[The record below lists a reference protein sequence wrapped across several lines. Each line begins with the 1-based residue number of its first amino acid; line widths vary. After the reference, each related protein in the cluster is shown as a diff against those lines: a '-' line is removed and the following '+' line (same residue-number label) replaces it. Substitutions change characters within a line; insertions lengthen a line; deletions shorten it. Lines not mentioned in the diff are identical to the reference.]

1 MAELFADP
9 SFWKNN
15 GQQPA
20 GNYTGNPEIDRELDL
35 MPEEERQAALAE
47 ITAPPTGE
55 EVAGMIQSK
64 LAIGERP
71 NVTREEYRL
80 YKAYTKTKETDI
92 LEAMGQGAEAVWTDL
107 QRAAG
112 SMYDKPVESV
122 AKLTPSLIEAF
133 SQGTRNLYG
142 MLAESQDP
150 NSTLFRVKN
159 AIYTG
164 GDEESEYNQF
174 MDALD
179 FNAKSNRLMQGKET
193 LVMDKDLINPEM
205 TQAMSYVADPTLF
218 IPFGGVAAKG
228 ASMIGMAEGLAKASA
243 RASAIKQ
250 MVIGN
255 AVKWGVGAPIE
266 FLGGATRATIDGALE
281 RGSMLFEKATG
292 ISAKEAQATAR
303 MSGLGS
309 VAAEAMGQSVNY
321 LPEITEVYVGAT
333 AARGFGEAIGA
344 VGDQMLKGNR
354 GVRSYA
360 RMALKEAE
368 RGGIQL
374 SDHAKGLLK
383 VIDTFDPMFSYTA
396 DVTKG
401 ATHGMAI
408 GGTLGFLGGGE
419 EGMASGIGAGVAL
432 GGVGALGGRIFA
444 DLSGA
449 TRIERTRI
457 TTDMIMNGLRDLDPV
472 KYKDFETLRAV
483 ARAKGINIDGYIA
496 GFDTIA
502 PELGTYFKSES
513 EHSANIKSRG
523 FDPATYDGSFIDE
536 NGRRLFSMEQ
546 FRRAEGFVIDKGKDG
561 KVLLGVNL
569 DNLKKNTVPHE
580 AFHAIFRTTLMQPE
594 FQRRMTENV
603 LGVFDKDGKMVSPP
617 KVAKDEAIGFFQRYL
632 NALYKGDE
640 LKDQS
645 TRLKNAL
652 DEYYKDGQTTIM
664 DRDGKT
670 PYLAAMAE
678 EFGAYYF
685 TQFIEGKPIDYLY
698 LGGKFEG
705 MRGLI
710 ETAKEGW
717 LDYWE
722 SRTKS
727 AEPRFD
733 INNPD
738 GIDYAFKPKGGKRVR
753 VSALDYMMRDLI
765 RSAEQTNREGRI
777 NLNSL
782 SPETR
787 ERLVKGQGL
796 DGVVPEKRS
805 VFSGRT
811 TASGADPVKAYNKK
825 FGPEV
830 YKAILALP
838 DSVKP
843 RMDGEGNFVGP
854 LSKEVL
860 EHIVNTGL
868 VSREM
873 ANKISMLQDMA
884 SGKLQTNIAEMG
896 YVGWSKQVG
905 TGPNPPRVYGDA
917 VPYKRR
923 KVLVL
928 GVDTQIGKNGMS
940 FTARTLDMKVIESRA
955 NNLWANSVNRAL
967 WKDNRTAFVQDFF
980 RYLEN
985 ASKTDA
991 EGRVPSAQLWTEEG
1005 AAKRD
1010 VMHQMAG
1017 IPRREGDTFVHAPI
1031 AEIHQDIYNS
1041 VMNLTVNRMTDIR
1054 TSGDRVTFNPT
1065 NADPFIR
1072 VNMKVEEMPQE
1083 KTPEGRVYRDSRS
1096 GFKFHERN
1104 GVFSAYDKNGELIGN
1119 YSNIKEAER
1128 LALRVYERQQAAMK
1142 RIGDELA
1149 DGTKRGVTWESRK
1162 EFSERKLAFDI
1173 DKLLDEKVE
1182 LKVREWVFKTNDRSA
1197 INYSTKEKE
1206 LGNLYLKEK
1215 GISEKTFRD
1224 VLIDSLEKYEL
1235 NADYHKDNPPRAFF
1249 GSLAEN
1255 KADFEMYLNGVIEI
1269 KDALK
1274 NNKKLD
1280 HKKLLMLID
1289 GSRYVFEHNINKEGI
1304 ADSLIEFRERLQESR
1319 EAYDKEYESQ
1329 FPNTFRSRLLE
1340 KVQALHK
1347 QNPNIT
1353 YPALIKK
1360 ILRDSSQ
1367 TYNFW
1372 AESEAIGLVD
1382 FLRSKIDVT
1391 TKVQKIRDAQ
1401 GNWTGGIKDY
1411 KKGITQEVIDIM
1423 DVENYIKDKAITLT
1437 PEIGAQEVTG
1447 YNTYGA
1453 TIDGAKSAYN
1463 ETALRISGNEGKY
1476 EHGVRGHYGEAVVH
1490 HRSTLRPDIN
1500 GEPIRFIEEIQANN
1514 AQEKKITPQKLKKSQ
1529 DAFDAMKEAI
1539 GIADKQGIWAP
1550 NGDNKFNEV
1559 MANFSWQLGR
1569 DEFSGVNL
1577 SKLPDINGLPAYDV
1591 IFPILSQYHN
1601 SVKNSISAGVEGNF
1615 VPKVKSFLELIQAE
1629 GDGAISN
1636 YNIINNTASFESY
1649 YQAAE
1654 FIKNNKALMKR
1665 LSELETHGKRQLNVI
1680 NKVSKIYSKL
1690 EGIEERAALR
1700 QAREHI
1706 TNSRGDFN
1714 ITIQDKEINIQ
1725 QMKKSM
1731 AEHKP
1736 FPFEEISEWSSVAIK
1751 DIIRQAVMNGEDKLA
1766 LTHGDDTP
1774 ALCGMEPDA
1783 RTADYGR
1790 IFPDVIRKIVEPYGI
1805 EVRVRNEIQNNALKN
1820 PELIKATDEKIKAQ
1834 QAVMEEFKKTQGAG
1848 EDPSVISEL
1857 SLLLSKPVH
1866 EIVKDF
1872 DNWKSRAIESK
1883 DNINNQTLADNIN
1896 EAIVKAEEEADQYN
1910 KILGKMERNL
1920 DPSALA
1926 IDRATSFTLN
1936 KEIKE
1941 AVRSGEL
1948 FTQFKPEDEQGGRT
1962 YTSEQ
1967 MAGKFIGRYASENP
1981 NIIKGRKVM
1990 FSKDSEKGLNGGET
2004 YRLSI
2009 SKGDDYIGYINVE
2022 RIGDEAH
2029 VEYTQVDI
2037 LKQGKGYGNLL
2048 YSEMVERLR
2057 ALGVKEFT
2065 GAIVDESGRPQKI
2078 RRRIIDSQNAKVG
2091 GGKTKVFAKY
2101 GGMRDV
2107 ESPLIEKAYYKPEE
2121 GPSERFMP
2129 ADYQGGDDYWK
2140 PKKNIFERK
2149 DEQGFLIRR
2158 PFVGNEEIT
2167 GDKNA
2172 RGGKEN
2178 PESISWESIG
2188 HYSGDTAYETDMT
2201 HQQAETWEANNMGLW
2216 YFKRDKGIKLRNPM
2230 DFDDPSYTHGTW
2242 FDQIESQGGEV
2253 PSIWGRYEKP
2263 IYDKKGNLTRRGRIS
2278 VTTQY
2283 RGQISGWADAKSIK
2297 EALVKSLKSG
2307 TPDEYDAYMFDASDS
2322 MKNDRGYSTQDTLP
2336 IRFKVDDEVK
2346 RNLRSL
2352 QSAIDRQSD
2361 KDKIPAKIRA
2371 GVGRLIQA
2379 VERQHRADIKEIPQ
2393 SVKEGFRA
2401 LADAVDAQADMDKVP
2416 AGVRKG
2422 LRLLFEAAQ
2431 YEDLKPQQAMPK
2443 PTASEEQLASGI
2455 EALGRAV
2462 GVKGQVRRQ
2471 PSPQAKPEPT
2481 AAMPEA
2487 KSSPAPQPTPTRPVP
2502 EPSSTAWMSWTQE
2515 KTETGG
2521 FIKNAIGYVI
2531 VVNKGKF
2538 KVYNPAK
2545 ALIGIYEDEAQ
2556 AKRRVLKDMPRR

>member
-1 MAELFADP
+1 MAELYANP
-9 SFWKNN
+9 SFFNN
-15 GQQPA
+15 SGDKPI

-47 ITAPPTGE
+47 ITAPATGE
-55 EVAGMIQSK
+55 EVANTVQRK
-64 LAIGERP
+64 LAEGEIP
-71 NVTREEYRL
+71 NISIEDYRL
-80 YKAYTKTKETDI
+80 YKSFIKTKETDI
-92 LEAMGQGAEAVWTDL
+92 LDAIGQGADMVFQDL
-107 QRAAG
+107 MRAAG
-112 SMYDKPVESV
+112 SVADKPVESF
-122 AKLTPSLIEAF
+122 AKLTPTTIEAF
-133 SQGTRNLYG
+133 GQGTRNLYG
-142 MLAESQDP
+142 MLAQSQDP
-150 NSTLFRVKN
+150 NSTFFRIKN
-159 AIYTG
+159 AITADG
-164 GDEESEYNQF
+164 SDEEAEFRQF
-174 MDALD
+174 RDALE
-179 FNAKSNRLMQGKET
+179 FNARSNRIMAGKET
-193 LVMDKDLINPEM
+193 VLMDKDLINPELA
-205 TQAMSYVADPTLF
+205 QAMSYVADPTLF

-281 RGSMLFEKATG
+281 RGSQLFEKATG

-309 VAAEAMGQSVNY
+309 VAAEAMGQSIDY
-321 LPEITEVYVGAT
+321 LPEVTEAYVGAT

-383 VIDTFDPMFSYTA
+383 VIDTFDPMFSYAA
-396 DVTKG
+396 D
-401 ATHGMAI
+401 ATNGMAQGMAI

-483 ARAKGINIDGYIA
+483 AKAKGINIDGYIA

-513 EHSANIKSRG
+513 EHAANIKSRG

-603 LGVFDKDGKMVSPP
+603 LGVFDKNGKMVSPP

-645 TRLKNAL
+645 TRLKSAL

-698 LGGKFEG
+698 LGGKFDG

-710 ETAKEGW
+710 ESAKEGW

-722 SRTKS
+722 SRTQS

-811 TASGADPVKAYNKK
+811 TSSGADPVKAYNKK

-843 RMDGEGNFVGP
+843 KMDGEGNFVGP

-1005 AAKRD
+1005 NAKRD

-1096 GFKFHERN
+1096 GFKFHERS

-1149 DGTKRGVTWESRK
+1149 DGTRRGITWKSREQFMLDNSRLVKDENVKAQFIEKLQEYAQGPDQDTAMLAMKHIETIKTEGFTK
-1162 EFSERKLAFDI
+1162 EILDNEWFVPIEYNGREMAFRNA
-1173 DKLLDEKVE
+1173 LFDEKAE
-1182 LKVREWVFKTNDRSA
+1182 LKVKWDE
-1197 INYSTKEKE
+1197 
-1206 LGNLYLKEK
+1206 
-1215 GISEKTFRD
+1215 
-1224 VLIDSLEKYEL
+1224 
-1235 NADYHKDNPPRAFF
+1235 
-1249 GSLAEN
+1249 
-1255 KADFEMYLNGVIEI
+1255 
-1269 KDALK
+1269 
-1274 NNKKLD
+1274 
-1280 HKKLLMLID
+1280 
-1289 GSRYVFEHNINKEGI
+1289 
-1304 ADSLIEFRERLQESR
+1304 
-1319 EAYDKEYESQ
+1319 Q

-1347 QNPNIT
+1347 QNPDIT
-1353 YPALIKK
+1353 YPALVKK

-1391 TKVQKIRDAQ
+1391 TKIQKIRDAQ
-1401 GNWTGGIKDY
+1401 GNWTGGIKDG

-1423 DVENYIKDKAITLT
+1423 EVENYIKDKAITLT
-1437 PEIGAQEVTG
+1437 PEIGAREVTG

-1476 EHGVRGHYGEAVVH
+1476 QHGVRGHYGEAVVH

-1500 GEPIRFIEEIQANN
+1500 GEPVRFIEEIQANN
-1514 AQEKKITPQKLKKSQ
+1514 ALEKDDVILSDKKLKDVQTSIELGKEFRDTLLKKGTIVKKNGMLEWSVRFFNNEELPVLKQ
-1529 DAFDAMKEAI
+1529 DALISDGFLERYSSAYDGRSTKNVPYSLIKDWVKMQLDAGFIDLLDRI
-1539 GIADKQGIWAP
+1539 GSQLDREGGNAKTITARTALELVKNKDTKSLEILF
-1550 NGDNKFNEV
+1550 NTDNNKNIKTLLSLPETLNIVERFVQERVKTVEGVKAVKHIIDNPSVRWDLSEV
-1559 MANFSWQLGR
+1559 YQPHFIDSRISDFETKIRQHELAKSR
-1569 DEFSGVNL
+1569 GV
-1577 SKLPDINGLPAYDV
+1577 KLP
-1591 IFPILSQYHN
+1591 
-1601 SVKNSISAGVEGNF
+1601 
-1615 VPKVKSFLELIQAE
+1615 
-1629 GDGAISN
+1629 
-1636 YNIINNTASFESY
+1636 
-1649 YQAAE
+1649 
-1654 FIKNNKALMKR
+1654 
-1665 LSELETHGKRQLNVI
+1665 
-1680 NKVSKIYSKL
+1680 
-1690 EGIEERAALR
+1690 
-1700 QAREHI
+1700 
-1706 TNSRGDFN
+1706 
-1714 ITIQDKEINIQ
+1714 
-1725 QMKKSM
+1725 
-1731 AEHKP
+1731 P
-1736 FPFEEISEWSSVAIK
+1736 FTQISEWSAVAIK
-1751 DIIRQAVMNGEDKLA
+1751 DIIRQAVMNGEDNLA

-1857 SLLLSKPVH
+1857 SLLLAKPVH
-1866 EIVKDF
+1866 EIAKTDLTLVD
-1872 DNWKSRAIESK
+1872 WKQAGATLIDKVNKEALKSLLSESYGAAYREAKAYETVRSSIE
-1883 DNINNQTLADNIN
+1883 
-1896 EAIVKAEEEADQYN
+1896 
-1910 KILGKMERNL
+1910 GKL

-1948 FTQFKPEDEQGGRT
+1948 FTQFKPEDEQGGRFTPEEQEHPWTTNIARAQRDLPEDAMKMAQRQLGGGAVGFSIEHAGDILHRT
-1962 YTSEQ
+1962 YEGVAINDGFGYNTVLDKVNKVIRAVQEIQ
-1967 MAGKFIGRYASENP
+1967 REGFWETEERNYPYVLADKKKGTGKTWEEHKQVIKDVLGNFAEEHSKLPAYNDLQKTVKTINVSLGRLDFLTAEMELLKLRRKLKTQESWNQYASE
-1981 NIIKGRKVM
+1981 
-1990 FSKDSEKGLNGGET
+1990 
-2004 YRLSI
+2004 
-2009 SKGDDYIGYINVE
+2009 
-2022 RIGDEAH
+2022 
-2029 VEYTQVDI
+2029 
-2037 LKQGKGYGNLL
+2037 
-2048 YSEMVERLR
+2048 
-2057 ALGVKEFT
+2057 
-2065 GAIVDESGRPQKI
+2065 
-2078 RRRIIDSQNAKVG
+2078 
-2091 GGKTKVFAKY
+2091 
-2101 GGMRDV
+2101 GMDATP
-2107 ESPLIEKAYYKPEE
+2107 SE
-2121 GPSERFMP
+2121 GPSE
-2129 ADYQGGDDYWK
+2129 
-2140 PKKNIFERK
+2140 
-2149 DEQGFLIRR
+2149 
-2158 PFVGNEEIT
+2158 
-2167 GDKNA
+2167 
-2172 RGGKEN
+2172 
-2178 PESISWESIG
+2178 
-2188 HYSGDTAYETDMT
+2188 
-2201 HQQAETWEANNMGLW
+2201 
-2216 YFKRDKGIKLRNPM
+2216 
-2230 DFDDPSYTHGTW
+2230 
-2242 FDQIESQGGEV
+2242 
-2253 PSIWGRYEKP
+2253 
-2263 IYDKKGNLTRRGRIS
+2263 
-2278 VTTQY
+2278 
-2283 RGQISGWADAKSIK
+2283 
-2297 EALVKSLKSG
+2297 
-2307 TPDEYDAYMFDASDS
+2307 
-2322 MKNDRGYSTQDTLP
+2322 
-2336 IRFKVDDEVK
+2336 RFKVDDEVK
-2346 RNLRSL
+2346 KNLRSL
-2352 QSAIDRQSD
+2352 QSAIDKQSD
-2361 KDKIPAKIRA
+2361 KDKVPAKIRA

-2379 VERQHRADIKEIPQ
+2379 VERQHRADLKEIPQ
-2393 SVKEGFRA
+2393 AVKEGFRA
-2401 LADAVDAQADMDKVP
+2401 LADAVDNQADLDKVP
-2416 AGVRKG
+2416 AGVKRG
-2422 LRLLFEAAQ
+2422 LRLLMESAE
-2431 YEDLKPQQAMPK
+2431 YEDLKPQAQMPK
-2443 PTASEEQLASGI
+2443 PTATEEQLTSGL
-2455 EALGRAV
+2455 EALGKAV
-2462 GVKGQVRRQ
+2462 GVKGRVKR
-2471 PSPQAKPEPT
+2471 PKA
-2481 AAMPEA
+2481 
-2487 KSSPAPQPTPTRPVP
+2487 PTPTAEPPVTP
-2502 EPSSTAWMSWTQE
+2502 PKAPATPAHEPSPEQPAGPQRALEPTYPSVWQSFTYE
-2515 KTETGG
+2515 KTPQGG
-2521 FIKNAIGYVI
+2521 LFRNAIGYMI
-2531 VVNKGKF
+2531 LLQGDKF
-2538 KVYNPAK
+2538 KVYNPQK
-2545 ALIGIYEDEAQ
+2545 AVIGIYQDEES
-2556 AKRRVLKDMPRR
+2556 AKRRVLRDMPRR

>member
-1 MAELFADP
+1 MAELYADP

-15 GQQPA
+15 GQKPA
-20 GNYTGNPEIDRELDL
+20 GNYTGVPEVDRELDQ
-35 MPEEERQAALAE
+35 MPEEERQSALAE

-55 EVAGMIQSK
+55 EIAGIIQTKQAAGEVANVSK
-64 LAIGERP
+64 EQ
-71 NVTREEYRL
+71 YRL
-80 YKAYTKTKETDI
+80 YKAYIKTKETDI
-92 LEAMGQGAEAVWTDL
+92 FNVMSQGAEMVLDDL
-107 QRAAG
+107 QKAVG
-112 SMYDKPVESV
+112 SVYDKPVESF
-122 AKLTPSLIEAF
+122 AKLTPSMIEAF

-150 NSTLFRVKN
+150 NSVLFRVKN

-164 GDEESEYNQF
+164 SDEDAEYEQF
-174 MDALD
+174 MQALD

-205 TQAMSYVADPTLF
+205 TQAMSYIADPTLF
-218 IPFGGVAAKG
+218 IPFEGVALKG
-228 ASMIGMAEGLAKASA
+228 AQLIGMAEGLAKASA

-255 AVKWGVGAPIE
+255 TVKWGVGAPIE

-281 RGSMLFEKATG
+281 RSSMLFEKATG
-292 ISAKEAQATAR
+292 ISAREAQATAR

-309 VAAEAMGQSVNY
+309 VAAEAMGQSVSV
-321 LPEITEVYVGAT
+321 LPEVTHAYVGAS

-360 RMALKEAE
+360 RMALLEAE
-368 RGGIQL
+368 RGGVQL

-383 VIDTFDPMFSYTA
+383 VIDAFDPMFSYAA
-396 DVTKG
+396 D
-401 ATHGMAI
+401 ATNGMAQGMAI

-419 EGMASGIGAGVAL
+419 EGMASGMGAGVAL
-432 GGVGALGGRIFA
+432 GGVGALGGRIFS

-472 KYKDFETLRAV
+472 KHKDFETLRAV
-483 ARAKGINIDGYIA
+483 ARVKGINIDGYIA

-513 EHSANIKSRG
+513 EHAANIQSRG

-580 AFHAIFRTTLMQPE
+580 VFHAIFRTTLMQPE

-652 DEYYKDGQTTIM
+652 DEYYKDGQTTVM

-710 ETAKEGW
+710 ESAKEGW

-722 SRTKS
+722 SRTKT

-811 TASGADPVKAYNKK
+811 TSSGSDPVKAYNKK

-843 RMDGEGNFVGP
+843 KMDGEGNFVGP

-868 VSREM
+868 VSREQ

-884 SGKLQTNIAEMG
+884 SGKLQTNVAEMG

-1005 AAKRD
+1005 NAKRD

-1149 DGTKRGVTWESRK
+1149 DGTKRGVNWESRQEFIDRTITQIK
-1162 EFSERKLAFDI
+1162 ESKELYRSQ
-1173 DKLLDEKVE
+1173 LLDALREEFGTLTDEQIQRLKDASDVVAGTYEDIIPIGEKVRNINSLSSE
-1182 LKVREWVFKTNDRSA
+1182 ILIKMNRMQQDDRGVFMTDPEIEVVKQTPEYKALEAEHARLVREKAPLLEQRRKMEDFQSATVMEAIRSLENEGAEFTN
-1197 INYSTKEKE
+1197 
-1206 LGNLYLKEK
+1206 
-1215 GISEKTFRD
+1215 GISRK
-1224 VLIDSLEKYEL
+1224 SLLE
-1235 NADYHKDNPPRAFF
+1235 A
-1249 GSLAEN
+1249 LAEITGYEN
-1255 KADFEMYLNGVIEI
+1255 LSDAAGVYPQTTYRVMPDGFKGSWENWLLSRSSFMSGIEA
-1269 KDALK
+1269 KWND
-1274 NNKKLD
+1274 
-1280 HKKLLMLID
+1280 
-1289 GSRYVFEHNINKEGI
+1289 
-1304 ADSLIEFRERLQESR
+1304 
-1319 EAYDKEYESQ
+1319 Q

-1401 GNWTGGIKDY
+1401 GNWTGGIKDG

-1423 DVENYIKDKAITLT
+1423 EVENYIKDKAITLT
-1437 PEIGAQEVTG
+1437 PEIGAREVRG
-1447 YNTYGA
+1447 YNTYNA

-1500 GEPIRFIEEIQANN
+1500 GESIRFIEEIQANN

-1550 NGDNKFNEV
+1550 DGSNRFNEV
-1559 MANFSWQLGR
+1559 ANNFLFQLGR
-1569 DEFSGVNL
+1569 DGFSGVNL
-1577 SKLPDINGLPAYDV
+1577 SKLPDINGLSAYDV
-1591 IFPILSQYHN
+1591 ISPILSQYHN
-1601 SVKNSISAGVEGNF
+1601 SVKNSVSALVEGNF
-1615 VPKVKSFLELIQAE
+1615 VPSVKSFLELIQAE
-1629 GDGAISN
+1629 GDNAISN

-1654 FIKNNKALMKR
+1654 FIKNNKTLMKR
-1665 LSELETHGKRQLNVI
+1665 LSELETHGERQLDAI

-1690 EGIEERAALR
+1690 EGIEGQAALLR
-1700 QAREHI
+1700 AREHI
-1706 TNSRGDFN
+1706 TNSRRDFN

-1736 FPFEEISEWSSVAIK
+1736 FPFEEISEWSAVAIK

-1857 SLLLSKPVH
+1857 SILLAKPAY
-1866 EIVKDF
+1866 EIARSNGEWSQKVGELHDKLQDGKFKDAVA
-1872 DNWKSRAIESK
+1872 DAWNAGRGEASEYANAISAIE
-1883 DNINNQTLADNIN
+1883 
-1896 EAIVKAEEEADQYN
+1896 
-1910 KILGKMERNL
+1910 GNL

-1962 YTSEQ
+1962 YTPEQFKSE
-1967 MAGKFIGRYASENP
+1967 FIGKYASKNKGLINGLRIKVLGDSKNFEFYLYDDKFSETRPIAEISTINSRQDGDR
-1981 NIIKGRKVM
+1981 NIITKAFVQ
-1990 FSKDSEKGLNGGET
+1990 SEYRGKGL
-2004 YRLSI
+2004 
-2009 SKGDDYIGYINVE
+2009 
-2022 RIGDEAH
+2022 
-2029 VEYTQVDI
+2029 
-2037 LKQGKGYGNLL
+2037 GKLL
-2048 YSEMVERLR
+2048 YSELGERLR
-2057 ALGVKEFT
+2057 SVG
-2065 GAIVDESGRPQKI
+2065 
-2078 RRRIIDSQNAKVG
+2078 IDSIDGTITDLRDRPFSIRVSVFGEGSTSFDNQRKYTT
-2091 GGKTKVFAKY
+2091 TKL
-2101 GGMRDV
+2101 D
-2107 ESPLIEKAYYKPEE
+2107 PQAYYKPEE
-2121 GPSERFMP
+2121 GPSERF
-2129 ADYQGGDDYWK
+2129 
-2140 PKKNIFERK
+2140 
-2149 DEQGFLIRR
+2149 
-2158 PFVGNEEIT
+2158 
-2167 GDKNA
+2167 
-2172 RGGKEN
+2172 
-2178 PESISWESIG
+2178 
-2188 HYSGDTAYETDMT
+2188 
-2201 HQQAETWEANNMGLW
+2201 
-2216 YFKRDKGIKLRNPM
+2216 
-2230 DFDDPSYTHGTW
+2230 
-2242 FDQIESQGGEV
+2242 
-2253 PSIWGRYEKP
+2253 
-2263 IYDKKGNLTRRGRIS
+2263 
-2278 VTTQY
+2278 
-2283 RGQISGWADAKSIK
+2283 
-2297 EALVKSLKSG
+2297 
-2307 TPDEYDAYMFDASDS
+2307 
-2322 MKNDRGYSTQDTLP
+2322 
-2336 IRFKVDDEVK
+2336 KVDDEVK
-2346 RNLRSL
+2346 KNLRSL
-2352 QSAIDRQSD
+2352 QSAIDKQSD
-2361 KDKIPAKIRA
+2361 KDKVPAKIRA

-2379 VERQHRADIKEIPQ
+2379 IERQHRADLKEIPQ
-2393 SVKEGFRA
+2393 AVKEGFRA
-2401 LADAVDAQADMDKVP
+2401 LADAVDNQADLDKVP
-2416 AGVRKG
+2416 AGVKRG
-2422 LRLLFEAAQ
+2422 LRLLMESAE
-2431 YEDLKPQQAMPK
+2431 YEDLKPQAQMPK
-2443 PTASEEQLASGI
+2443 PTATEEQLASGL
-2455 EALGRAV
+2455 EALGKAV
-2462 GVKGQVRRQ
+2462 GVNGRVKRPKAPTTPAEPPVT
-2471 PSPQAKPEPT
+2471 PPKTPATPAPEP
-2481 AAMPEA
+2481 APEQ
-2487 KSSPAPQPTPTRPVP
+2487 PAGPQRALEPTY
-2502 EPSSTAWMSWTQE
+2502 PSVWQSFTYE
-2515 KTETGG
+2515 KTPQGG
-2521 FIKNAIGYVI
+2521 LFRNAIGYMI
-2531 VVNKGKF
+2531 LLQGDKF
-2538 KVYNPAK
+2538 KVYNPQK
-2545 ALIGIYEDEAQ
+2545 AVIGIYQDEES
-2556 AKRRVLKDMPRR
+2556 AKRRVLRDMPRR

>member
-1 MAELFADP
+1 MAELYANP
-9 SFWKNN
+9 SFFNN
-15 GQQPA
+15 SGDKPI

-47 ITAPPTGE
+47 ITAPATGE
-55 EVAGMIQSK
+55 EVANTVQRK
-64 LAIGERP
+64 LAEGEIP
-71 NVTREEYRL
+71 NISIEDYRL
-80 YKAYTKTKETDI
+80 YKSFIKTKETDI
-92 LEAMGQGAEAVWTDL
+92 LDAIGQGADMVFQDL
-107 QRAAG
+107 MRAAG
-112 SMYDKPVESV
+112 SVADKPVESLS
-122 AKLTPSLIEAF
+122 KLTPTTIEAF
-133 SQGTRNLYG
+133 GQGTRNLYG
-142 MLAESQDP
+142 MLAQSQDP
-150 NSTLFRVKN
+150 NSTFFRIKN
-159 AIYTG
+159 AITADG
-164 GDEESEYNQF
+164 SDEEAEFRQF
-174 MDALD
+174 KDALE
-179 FNAKSNRLMQGKET
+179 FNARSNRIMAGKET
-193 LVMDKDLINPEM
+193 VLMDKDLINPELA
-205 TQAMSYVADPTLF
+205 QAMSYVADPTLF

-281 RGSMLFEKATG
+281 RGSQLFEKATG

-309 VAAEAMGQSVNY
+309 VAAEAMGQSIDY
-321 LPEITEVYVGAT
+321 LPEITEAYVGAT

-383 VIDTFDPMFSYTA
+383 VIDTFDPMFSYAA
-396 DVTKG
+396 D
-401 ATHGMAI
+401 ATNGMAQGMAI
-408 GGTLGFLGGGE
+408 GGTLGYLGGGE

-513 EHSANIKSRG
+513 EHAANIKSRG

-603 LGVFDKDGKMVSPP
+603 LGVFDKEGKMVSPP

-710 ETAKEGW
+710 ESAKEGW

-722 SRTKS
+722 SRTQS

-843 RMDGEGNFVGP
+843 KMDGEGNFVGP

-1005 AAKRD
+1005 NAKRD

-1128 LALRVYERQQAAMK
+1128 LALRVYERQQAAIK

-1149 DGTKRGVTWESRK
+1149 DGTKRGVNWESRQEFIDRTIAQIKENKELYRSQLLDALRK
-1162 EFSERKLAFDI
+1162 EFGTLTDEQIQRLKDASDVVAGTYEDI
-1173 DKLLDEKVE
+1173 IPIGEKVRNINSQSSE
-1182 LKVREWVFKTNDRSA
+1182 VLRKMNRMQQDDRGVFMTDPEIEVVKQTPEYKALEAEHARLVREKAPLLEQRRKMEDFQSATVMEAIRSLENEGAEFTN
-1197 INYSTKEKE
+1197 
-1206 LGNLYLKEK
+1206 
-1215 GISEKTFRD
+1215 GISRK
-1224 VLIDSLEKYEL
+1224 SLLE
-1235 NADYHKDNPPRAFF
+1235 A
-1249 GSLAEN
+1249 LAEITGYEN
-1255 KADFEMYLNGVIEI
+1255 LSDAAGVYPQTTYRVKPDGFKGSWESWLLSRSSFMSGIEA
-1269 KDALK
+1269 KW
-1274 NNKKLD
+1274 N
-1280 HKKLLMLID
+1280 
-1289 GSRYVFEHNINKEGI
+1289 E
-1304 ADSLIEFRERLQESR
+1304 
-1319 EAYDKEYESQ
+1319 Q

-1401 GNWTGGIKDY
+1401 GNWTGGIKDG

-1423 DVENYIKDKAITLT
+1423 EVENYIKDKAITLT

-1447 YNTYGA
+1447 YNTYSA

-1476 EHGVRGHYGEAVVH
+1476 QHGVRGHYGEAVVH

-1500 GEPIRFIEEIQANN
+1500 GEPVRFIEEIQANN
-1514 AQEKKITPQKLKKSQ
+1514 ALEREGKKLEPEEVKELENKREIYNRFLDEGLKTG
-1529 DAFDAMKEAI
+1529 AFVSTAVTGGA
-1539 GIADKQGIWAP
+1539 GPW
-1550 NGDNKFNEV
+1550 
-1559 MANFSWQLGR
+1559 S
-1569 DEFSGVNL
+1569 
-1577 SKLPDINGLPAYDV
+1577 
-1591 IFPILSQYHN
+1591 
-1601 SVKNSISAGVEGNF
+1601 SVKR
-1615 VPKVKSFLELIQAE
+1615 
-1629 GDGAISN
+1629 AISDF
-1636 YNIINNTASFESY
+1636 NILAGNIDVVFGGKILNDPIWNNFGTVRLDNQVFTISPESMADPSK
-1649 YQAAE
+1649 Q
-1654 FIKNNKALMKR
+1654 
-1665 LSELETHGKRQLNVI
+1665 RQRLNVI
-1680 NKVSKIYSKL
+1680 RGNML
-1690 EGIEERAALR
+1690 ELAGYIESML
-1700 QAREHI
+1700 
-1706 TNSRGDFN
+1706 GDFGQTN
-1714 ITIQDKEINIQ
+1714 NPIANAEKLIKLIEAEDIRKIRSEIGTGFIEPHVKIPEIKEKLIKTLEAYVKEEKLYEKYKFALGRPSVENPQNLRVTVTDIETKLQ
-1725 QMKKSM
+1725 QHRLASGEKLP
-1731 AEHKP
+1731 P
-1736 FPFEEISEWSSVAIK
+1736 FTQISEWGAVAVK

-1774 ALCGMEPDA
+1774 AQCGMDSES
-1783 RTADYGR
+1783 RADNYGR

-1866 EIVKDF
+1866 EIAKDIDSWERLADSF
-1872 DNWKSRAIESK
+1872 PDKINNAELKDTVQRAILKSS
-1883 DNINNQTLADNIN
+1883 D
-1896 EAIVKAEEEADQYN
+1896 EAMKYAEIIELSEQ
-1910 KILGKMERNL
+1910 KL

-1948 FTQFKPEDEQGGRT
+1948 FTQFKPE
-1962 YTSEQ
+1962 
-1967 MAGKFIGRYASENP
+1967 
-1981 NIIKGRKVM
+1981 
-1990 FSKDSEKGLNGGET
+1990 
-2004 YRLSI
+2004 
-2009 SKGDDYIGYINVE
+2009 
-2022 RIGDEAH
+2022 
-2029 VEYTQVDI
+2029 
-2037 LKQGKGYGNLL
+2037 
-2048 YSEMVERLR
+2048 
-2057 ALGVKEFT
+2057 
-2065 GAIVDESGRPQKI
+2065 
-2078 RRRIIDSQNAKVG
+2078 
-2091 GGKTKVFAKY
+2091 
-2101 GGMRDV
+2101 
-2107 ESPLIEKAYYKPEE
+2107 E
-2121 GPSERFMP
+2121 GPSE
-2129 ADYQGGDDYWK
+2129 
-2140 PKKNIFERK
+2140 
-2149 DEQGFLIRR
+2149 
-2158 PFVGNEEIT
+2158 
-2167 GDKNA
+2167 
-2172 RGGKEN
+2172 
-2178 PESISWESIG
+2178 
-2188 HYSGDTAYETDMT
+2188 
-2201 HQQAETWEANNMGLW
+2201 
-2216 YFKRDKGIKLRNPM
+2216 
-2230 DFDDPSYTHGTW
+2230 
-2242 FDQIESQGGEV
+2242 
-2253 PSIWGRYEKP
+2253 
-2263 IYDKKGNLTRRGRIS
+2263 
-2278 VTTQY
+2278 
-2283 RGQISGWADAKSIK
+2283 
-2297 EALVKSLKSG
+2297 
-2307 TPDEYDAYMFDASDS
+2307 
-2322 MKNDRGYSTQDTLP
+2322 
-2336 IRFKVDDEVK
+2336 RFKVDDEVK
-2346 RNLRSL
+2346 KNLRSL
-2352 QSAIDRQSD
+2352 QSAIDKQSD
-2361 KDKIPAKIRA
+2361 KDKVPAKIRA

-2379 VERQHRADIKEIPQ
+2379 IERQHKADLKEIPQ
-2393 SVKEGFRA
+2393 AVKEGFRA
-2401 LADAVDAQADMDKVP
+2401 LADAVDNQADLDKVP
-2416 AGVRKG
+2416 AGVKRG
-2422 LRLLFEAAQ
+2422 LRLLMESAE
-2431 YEDLKPQQAMPK
+2431 YEDLKPQAQMPK
-2443 PTASEEQLASGI
+2443 PTATEEQLTSGL
-2455 EALGRAV
+2455 EALGKAV
-2462 GVKGQVRRQ
+2462 GVKGRVKR
-2471 PSPQAKPEPT
+2471 PKA
-2481 AAMPEA
+2481 
-2487 KSSPAPQPTPTRPVP
+2487 PTPPAEPPVTPPKAPATPAP
-2502 EPSSTAWMSWTQE
+2502 EPSPEQPAGPQRALEPTYPSVWQSFTYE
-2515 KTETGG
+2515 KTPQGG
-2521 FIKNAIGYVI
+2521 LFRNAIGYMI
-2531 VVNKGKF
+2531 LLQGDKF
-2538 KVYNPAK
+2538 KVYNPQK
-2545 ALIGIYEDEAQ
+2545 AVIGIYQDEES
-2556 AKRRVLKDMPRR
+2556 AKRRVLRDMPKR

>member
-1 MAELFADP
+1 MAELYANP
-9 SFWKNN
+9 SFFNN
-15 GQQPA
+15 SGDKPI

-47 ITAPPTGE
+47 ITAPATGE
-55 EVAGMIQSK
+55 EVANTVQRK
-64 LAIGERP
+64 LAEGEIP
-71 NVTREEYRL
+71 NISIEDYRL
-80 YKAYTKTKETDI
+80 YKSFIKTKETDI
-92 LEAMGQGAEAVWTDL
+92 LDAIGQGADMVFQDL
-107 QRAAG
+107 MRAAG
-112 SMYDKPVESV
+112 SVADKPVESLS
-122 AKLTPSLIEAF
+122 KLTPTTIEAF
-133 SQGTRNLYG
+133 GQGTRNLYG
-142 MLAESQDP
+142 MLAQSQDP
-150 NSTLFRVKN
+150 NSTFFRIKN
-159 AIYTG
+159 AITADG
-164 GDEESEYNQF
+164 SDEEAEFRQF
-174 MDALD
+174 KDALE
-179 FNAKSNRLMQGKET
+179 FNARSNRIMAGKET
-193 LVMDKDLINPEM
+193 VLMDKDLINPELA
-205 TQAMSYVADPTLF
+205 QAMSYVADPTLF

-281 RGSMLFEKATG
+281 RGSQLFEKATG

-309 VAAEAMGQSVNY
+309 VAAEAMGQSIDY
-321 LPEITEVYVGAT
+321 LPEITEAYVGAT

-383 VIDTFDPMFSYTA
+383 VIDTFDPMFSYAA
-396 DVTKG
+396 D
-401 ATHGMAI
+401 ATNGMAQGMAI

-513 EHSANIKSRG
+513 EHSANIRSRG
-523 FDPATYDGSFIDE
+523 FDPETYDGSFIDE

-710 ETAKEGW
+710 ESAKEGW

-1005 AAKRD
+1005 NAKRD

-1128 LALRVYERQQAAMK
+1128 LALRVYERQQAAIK

-1149 DGTKRGVTWESRK
+1149 DGTKRGVNWESRQEFIDRTIAQIKENKELYRSQLLDALRK
-1162 EFSERKLAFDI
+1162 EFGTLTDEQIQRLKDASDVVAGTYEDI
-1173 DKLLDEKVE
+1173 IPIGEKVRNLSSQSTE
-1182 LKVREWVFKTNDRSA
+1182 VLRKMNRMQQDDRGVFMTDPEIEVVKQTPEYKALEAEHARLVREKAPLLEQRRKMEDFQSATVMEAIRSLENEGAEFTN
-1197 INYSTKEKE
+1197 
-1206 LGNLYLKEK
+1206 
-1215 GISEKTFRD
+1215 GISRK
-1224 VLIDSLEKYEL
+1224 SLLE
-1235 NADYHKDNPPRAFF
+1235 A
-1249 GSLAEN
+1249 LAEITGYEN
-1255 KADFEMYLNGVIEI
+1255 LSDAAGVYPQTTYRVKPDGFKGSWENWLLSRSSFMSGIEA
-1269 KDALK
+1269 KW
-1274 NNKKLD
+1274 N
-1280 HKKLLMLID
+1280 
-1289 GSRYVFEHNINKEGI
+1289 E
-1304 ADSLIEFRERLQESR
+1304 
-1319 EAYDKEYESQ
+1319 Q

-1401 GNWTGGIKDY
+1401 GNWTGGIKDG
-1411 KKGITQEVIDIM
+1411 KKGITQDVIDIM
-1423 DVENYIKDKAITLT
+1423 EVENYIKDKAITLT
-1437 PEIGAQEVTG
+1437 PEIGAREVTG

-1476 EHGVRGHYGEAVVH
+1476 QHGVRGHYGEAVVH

-1500 GEPIRFIEEIQANN
+1500 GESIRFIEEIQANN
-1514 AQEKKITPQKLKKSQ
+1514 TKPEDITEPQFNRSMEVVKLLQGEKIRDKVYRLERKLYDKEKSLMPRGPEDIRKTWEQTGEIDNNDAVALVRQKNMFNMLLEGYVDLYRKNQAGYIQDLERVTSKGGVYEIKGGNPDDVTQHWANVLKLQKSGEFTKHLESLKITSDNPLEILKKLEEIKGNEAASWKIDRNKIPTLDETKFKESVRIIDSLRKSSQ
-1529 DAFDAMKEAI
+1529 YIYESVGHLLNNNGALENFDFGVLRNTMPYIPTTISNFNYSFSDRVLGSTDFKKSIINTLSSDPVVRKVVNNSTEIKNKIKE
-1539 GIADKQGIWAP
+1539 
-1550 NGDNKFNEV
+1550 
-1559 MANFSWQLGR
+1559 L
-1569 DEFSGVNL
+1569 VNR
-1577 SKLPDINGLPAYDV
+1577 LPAMSHLRV
-1591 IFPILSQYHN
+1591 RKGEELSSQRLAEILSLARTNIDKYN
-1601 SVKNSISAGVEGNF
+1601 ANKNR
-1615 VPKVKSFLELIQAE
+1615 
-1629 GDGAISN
+1629 
-1636 YNIINNTASFESY
+1636 
-1649 YQAAE
+1649 
-1654 FIKNNKALMKR
+1654 KA
-1665 LSELETHGKRQLNVI
+1665 
-1680 NKVSKIYSKL
+1680 Y
-1690 EGIEERAALR
+1690 
-1700 QAREHI
+1700 
-1706 TNSRGDFN
+1706 
-1714 ITIQDKEINIQ
+1714 
-1725 QMKKSM
+1725 
-1731 AEHKP
+1731 
-1736 FPFEEISEWSSVAIK
+1736 PFEEISEWSSVAIK

-1866 EIVKDF
+1866 EIAKDIDSWERLADSF
-1872 DNWKSRAIESK
+1872 PDKINNAELKDTVQRAILKSS
-1883 DNINNQTLADNIN
+1883 D
-1896 EAIVKAEEEADQYN
+1896 EAMKYAEIIELSEQ
-1910 KILGKMERNL
+1910 KL

-1948 FTQFKPEDEQGGRT
+1948 FTQFKPE
-1962 YTSEQ
+1962 
-1967 MAGKFIGRYASENP
+1967 
-1981 NIIKGRKVM
+1981 
-1990 FSKDSEKGLNGGET
+1990 
-2004 YRLSI
+2004 
-2009 SKGDDYIGYINVE
+2009 
-2022 RIGDEAH
+2022 
-2029 VEYTQVDI
+2029 
-2037 LKQGKGYGNLL
+2037 
-2048 YSEMVERLR
+2048 
-2057 ALGVKEFT
+2057 
-2065 GAIVDESGRPQKI
+2065 
-2078 RRRIIDSQNAKVG
+2078 
-2091 GGKTKVFAKY
+2091 
-2101 GGMRDV
+2101 
-2107 ESPLIEKAYYKPEE
+2107 E
-2121 GPSERFMP
+2121 GPSE
-2129 ADYQGGDDYWK
+2129 
-2140 PKKNIFERK
+2140 
-2149 DEQGFLIRR
+2149 
-2158 PFVGNEEIT
+2158 
-2167 GDKNA
+2167 
-2172 RGGKEN
+2172 
-2178 PESISWESIG
+2178 
-2188 HYSGDTAYETDMT
+2188 
-2201 HQQAETWEANNMGLW
+2201 
-2216 YFKRDKGIKLRNPM
+2216 
-2230 DFDDPSYTHGTW
+2230 
-2242 FDQIESQGGEV
+2242 
-2253 PSIWGRYEKP
+2253 
-2263 IYDKKGNLTRRGRIS
+2263 
-2278 VTTQY
+2278 
-2283 RGQISGWADAKSIK
+2283 
-2297 EALVKSLKSG
+2297 
-2307 TPDEYDAYMFDASDS
+2307 
-2322 MKNDRGYSTQDTLP
+2322 
-2336 IRFKVDDEVK
+2336 RFKVDDEVK
-2346 RNLRSL
+2346 KNLRSL
-2352 QSAIDRQSD
+2352 QSAIDKQSD
-2361 KDKIPAKIRA
+2361 KDKVPAKIRA

-2379 VERQHRADIKEIPQ
+2379 VERQHRADLKEMPEA
-2393 SVKEGFRA
+2393 VKEGFRA
-2401 LADAVDAQADMDKVP
+2401 LADAVDNQADLDKVP
-2416 AGVRKG
+2416 AGVKRG
-2422 LRLLFEAAQ
+2422 LRLLMESAQ
-2431 YEDLKPQQAMPK
+2431 YEDLKPQAQMPK
-2443 PTASEEQLASGI
+2443 PTATEEQLTSGL
-2455 EALGRAV
+2455 EALGKAV
-2462 GVKGQVRRQ
+2462 GVKGRVKR
-2471 PSPQAKPEPT
+2471 PKA
-2481 AAMPEA
+2481 
-2487 KSSPAPQPTPTRPVP
+2487 PTPPAEPPVTPPKAPATPAP
-2502 EPSSTAWMSWTQE
+2502 EPSPEQPAGPQRALEPTYPSVWQSFTYE
-2515 KTETGG
+2515 KTPQGG
-2521 FIKNAIGYVI
+2521 LFRNAIGYMI
-2531 VVNKGKF
+2531 LLQGDKF
-2538 KVYNPAK
+2538 KVYNPQK
-2545 ALIGIYEDEAQ
+2545 AVIGIYQDEES
-2556 AKRRVLKDMPRR
+2556 AKRRVLRDMPKR

>member
-1 MAELFADP
+1 MAELYANP
-9 SFWKNN
+9 SFFNN
-15 GQQPA
+15 SGDKPI

-47 ITAPPTGE
+47 ITAPATGE
-55 EVAGMIQSK
+55 EVANTVQRK
-64 LAIGERP
+64 LAEGEVP
-71 NVTREEYRL
+71 NISIDDYRL
-80 YKAYTKTKETDI
+80 YKSFIKTKETDI
-92 LEAMGQGAEAVWTDL
+92 LDAIGQGADMVFQDL
-107 QRAAG
+107 MKAAG
-112 SMYDKPVESV
+112 SVADKPVESL
-122 AKLTPSLIEAF
+122 AKLTPTTIEAF
-133 SQGTRNLYG
+133 GQGTRNLYG
-142 MLAESQDP
+142 MLAQSQDP
-150 NSTLFRVKN
+150 NSVFFRIKN
-159 AIYTG
+159 AVTADG
-164 GDEESEYNQF
+164 SDEEAEFRQF
-174 MDALD
+174 RDALE
-179 FNAKSNRLMQGKET
+179 FNARSNRIMAGKET
-193 LVMDKDLINPEM
+193 VLIDKDLINPELA
-205 TQAMSYVADPTLF
+205 QAMSYVADPTLF

-255 AVKWGVGAPIE
+255 TVKWGVGAPIE

-281 RGSMLFEKATG
+281 RGSQLFEKATG
-292 ISAKEAQATAR
+292 ISAREAQATAR

-309 VAAEAMGQSVNY
+309 VAAEAMGQSISF
-321 LPEITEVYVGAT
+321 LPEVTEAYVGAT

-360 RMALKEAE
+360 RTALLEAE

-383 VIDTFDPMFSYTA
+383 VIDTFDPMFSYAA
-396 DVTKG
+396 D
-401 ATHGMAI
+401 ATNGMAQGMAI
-408 GGTLGFLGGGE
+408 GGTLGYLGGGE

-472 KYKDFETLRAV
+472 KHKDFETLRAV

-523 FDPATYDGSFIDE
+523 FDPATYDGSFVDE

-546 FRRAEGFVIDKGKDG
+546 FKRAEGFVIDKGKDG

-652 DEYYKDGQTTIM
+652 DEYYKDGQTTVM

-722 SRTKS
+722 SRTQS
-727 AEPRFD
+727 AEPRFN

-738 GIDYAFKPKGGKRVR
+738 GIDYAFKPKGGRRVR

-805 VFSGRT
+805 VFSGRI

-843 RMDGEGNFVGP
+843 KMDGEGNFVGP

-868 VSREM
+868 VSREQ

-884 SGKLQTNIAEMG
+884 SGKLQTNVAEMG

-905 TGPNPPRVYGDA
+905 TGPNPKRVYGDA

-923 KVLVL
+923 KVIVL
-928 GVDTQIGKNGMS
+928 NVESKIGKNGMS
-940 FTARTLDMKVIESRA
+940 FTANTLDMKVIESRA
-955 NNLWANSVNRAL
+955 NDLWSNSVNRAL
-967 WKDNRTAFVQDFF
+967 WKDNRTAFIQDFF
-980 RYLEN
+980 RYLDN

-1005 AAKRD
+1005 NAKRD

-1017 IPRREGDTFVHAPI
+1017 IPRNQGDTFVHAPI

-1054 TSGDRVTFNPT
+1054 TSGDRVSIEGDT
-1065 NADPFIR
+1065 AKAFIR
-1072 VNMKVEEMPQE
+1072 VNMKVEEMPSE

-1128 LALRVYERQQAAMK
+1128 LALRVYERQQSAMK

-1149 DGTKRGVTWESRK
+1149 DGTKRGVTWESRQ
-1162 EFSERKLAFDI
+1162 EF
-1173 DKLLDEKVE
+1173 
-1182 LKVREWVFKTNDRSA
+1182 
-1197 INYSTKEKE
+1197 IN
-1206 LGNLYLKEK
+1206 
-1215 GISEKTFRD
+1215 R
-1224 VLIDSLEKYEL
+1224 SLEKIKSNPVLFRENL
-1235 NADYHKDNPPRAFF
+1235 MKSLKDAFG
-1249 GSLAEN
+1249 GSLTDEN
-1255 KADFEMYLNGVIEI
+1255 ISILKEMSDAVAQIEADRIDGREKSRPLRAKLTDIQIKLKKLTQDESGNFYPDDKIVEI
-1269 KDALK
+1269 KLTEEWDSLVREGKSIARDVANIEGDSLSRNTK
-1274 NNKKLD
+1274 IKDLTLEAYRKLD
-1280 HKKLLMLID
+1280 AS
-1289 GSRYVFEHNINKEGI
+1289 GVEFRSGWSFTN
-1304 ADSLIEFRERLQESR
+1304 LIEALGEITNDDAFSTTASVRRFLSPPT
-1319 EAYDKEYESQ
+1319 YDIPPEGGFTGVLLKDVISAAGKEYESQ

-1391 TKVQKIRDAQ
+1391 TAVQKIRDAQ
-1401 GNWTGGIKDY
+1401 GNWTGGIKDG

-1423 DVENYIKDKAITLT
+1423 EVENYIKDKAITLT
-1437 PEIGAQEVTG
+1437 PEIGAREVRG
-1447 YNTYGA
+1447 YNTYEA

-1463 ETALRISGNEGKY
+1463 ETALRISGNSGKY
-1476 EHGVRGHYGEAVVH
+1476 AHGIQGHYGPDVVAH

-1514 AQEKKITPQKLKKSQ
+1514 AKDNKKVDVVSVQKEIKETDEVLAVAKKIKQLVPEVTDVVSYEEFVRGIESPESGASITKNNTILYKSRIAVGPHEFSINDFDTVSAFVTDAFEPSQNYDKKQIENQISLIEKDGGVREVVLTTLMEKLESSVKKGDLVGMHVTTGILNSKFLTDTVVKLGERRFNKLKA
-1529 DAFDAMKEAI
+1529 AFELANSKEVAQLSNQYHTPSGGLSRAI
-1539 GIADKQGIWAP
+1539 RMLNDRSSIETYITDWESRIQ
-1550 NGDNKFNEV
+1550 
-1559 MANFSWQLGR
+1559 QLK
-1569 DEFSGVNL
+1569 L
-1577 SKLPDINGLPAYDV
+1577 KLQPKKLP
-1591 IFPILSQYHN
+1591 
-1601 SVKNSISAGVEGNF
+1601 
-1615 VPKVKSFLELIQAE
+1615 
-1629 GDGAISN
+1629 
-1636 YNIINNTASFESY
+1636 
-1649 YQAAE
+1649 
-1654 FIKNNKALMKR
+1654 
-1665 LSELETHGKRQLNVI
+1665 
-1680 NKVSKIYSKL
+1680 
-1690 EGIEERAALR
+1690 
-1700 QAREHI
+1700 
-1706 TNSRGDFN
+1706 
-1714 ITIQDKEINIQ
+1714 
-1725 QMKKSM
+1725 
-1731 AEHKP
+1731 P
-1736 FPFEEISEWSSVAIK
+1736 FTSISEWSAVAIK

-1805 EVRVRNEIQNNALKN
+1805 EVKVRNEIQNNALKN

-1857 SLLLSKPVH
+1857 SLLLAKPAYEVAKAQDWVQNALKLQSQISNKALSDLVFKAIQ
-1866 EIVKDF
+1866 EAG
-1872 DNWKSRAIESK
+1872 NEATEYRYAIE
-1883 DNINNQTLADNIN
+1883 
-1896 EAIVKAEEEADQYN
+1896 
-1910 KILGKMERNL
+1910 KIEGDL

-1981 NIIKGRKVM
+1981 NIINGRKVM

-2022 RIGDEAH
+2022 RTGDEAH

-2107 ESPLIEKAYYKPEE
+2107 ETPLIEKAYYKPEE
-2121 GPSERFMP
+2121 GPSERF
-2129 ADYQGGDDYWK
+2129 
-2140 PKKNIFERK
+2140 
-2149 DEQGFLIRR
+2149 
-2158 PFVGNEEIT
+2158 
-2167 GDKNA
+2167 
-2172 RGGKEN
+2172 
-2178 PESISWESIG
+2178 
-2188 HYSGDTAYETDMT
+2188 
-2201 HQQAETWEANNMGLW
+2201 
-2216 YFKRDKGIKLRNPM
+2216 
-2230 DFDDPSYTHGTW
+2230 
-2242 FDQIESQGGEV
+2242 
-2253 PSIWGRYEKP
+2253 
-2263 IYDKKGNLTRRGRIS
+2263 
-2278 VTTQY
+2278 
-2283 RGQISGWADAKSIK
+2283 
-2297 EALVKSLKSG
+2297 
-2307 TPDEYDAYMFDASDS
+2307 
-2322 MKNDRGYSTQDTLP
+2322 
-2336 IRFKVDDEVK
+2336 KVDDEVK
-2346 RNLRSL
+2346 KNLRSL
-2352 QSAIDRQSD
+2352 QSAIDKQSD
-2361 KDKIPAKIRA
+2361 KDKVPAKIRA

-2379 VERQHRADIKEIPQ
+2379 VERQHKADIKEIPQ
-2393 SVKEGFRA
+2393 AVKEGFKA
-2401 LADAVDAQADMDKVP
+2401 LADAVDNQADLDKVP
-2416 AGVRKG
+2416 AGVKRG
-2422 LRLLFEAAQ
+2422 LRLLMESAE
-2431 YEDLKPQQAMPK
+2431 YEDLKPQAQMPK
-2443 PTASEEQLASGI
+2443 PTATEEQLASGL
-2455 EALGRAV
+2455 EALGKAV
-2462 GVKGQVRRQ
+2462 GVKGRVKR
-2471 PSPQAKPEPT
+2471 PKAPTPPAEPPVTPPKAPATPAPEP
-2481 AAMPEA
+2481 APEQ
-2487 KSSPAPQPTPTRPVP
+2487 PAGPQRALEPTY
-2502 EPSSTAWMSWTQE
+2502 PSVWQSFTYE
-2515 KTETGG
+2515 KTPQGG
-2521 FIKNAIGYVI
+2521 LFRNAIGYMI
-2531 VVNKGKF
+2531 LLQGDKF
-2538 KVYNPAK
+2538 KVYNPQK
-2545 ALIGIYEDEAQ
+2545 AVIGIYQDEES
-2556 AKRRVLKDMPRR
+2556 AKRRVLRDMPRR

>member
-1 MAELFADP
+1 MAELYANP
-9 SFWKNN
+9 SFFNN
-15 GQQPA
+15 SGDKPI

-47 ITAPPTGE
+47 ITAPATGE
-55 EVAGMIQSK
+55 EVANTVQRK
-64 LAIGERP
+64 LAEGEIP
-71 NVTREEYRL
+71 NISIEDYRL
-80 YKAYTKTKETDI
+80 YKSFIKTKETDI
-92 LEAMGQGAEAVWTDL
+92 LDAIGQGADMVFQDL
-107 QRAAG
+107 MRAAG
-112 SMYDKPVESV
+112 SVADKPVESLS
-122 AKLTPSLIEAF
+122 KLTPTTIEAF
-133 SQGTRNLYG
+133 GQGTRNLYG
-142 MLAESQDP
+142 MLAQSQDP
-150 NSTLFRVKN
+150 NSTFFRIKN
-159 AIYTG
+159 AITADG
-164 GDEESEYNQF
+164 SDEEAEFRQF
-174 MDALD
+174 KDALE
-179 FNAKSNRLMQGKET
+179 FNARSNRIMAGKET
-193 LVMDKDLINPEM
+193 VLMDKDLINPELA
-205 TQAMSYVADPTLF
+205 QAMSYVADPTLF

-281 RGSMLFEKATG
+281 RGSQLFEKATG

-309 VAAEAMGQSVNY
+309 VAAEAMGQSINY
-321 LPEITEVYVGAT
+321 LPEITEAYVGAT

-383 VIDTFDPMFSYTA
+383 VIDTFDPMFSYAA
-396 DVTKG
+396 D
-401 ATHGMAI
+401 ATNGMAQGMAI

-419 EGMASGIGAGVAL
+419 EGMASGMGAGVAL

-483 ARAKGINIDGYIA
+483 ARAKGVNIDGYIA

-513 EHSANIKSRG
+513 EHAANIKSRG
-523 FDPATYDGSFIDE
+523 FDPATYDGSFVDE

-546 FRRAEGFVIDKGKDG
+546 FKRAEGFVIDKGKDG

-594 FQRRMTENV
+594 FQRRMTENI

-617 KVAKDEAIGFFQRYL
+617 KVSQDEALGFFLRYL
-632 NALYKGDE
+632 KALHKGDE
-640 LKDQS
+640 YTDNYN
-645 TRLKNAL
+645 RLKTAL
-652 DEYYKDGQTTIM
+652 AEYYKDGQTTVM

-710 ETAKEGW
+710 ESAKEGW

-722 SRTKS
+722 SRTQA

-733 INNPD
+733 ITNPD

-796 DGVVPEKRS
+796 DGVVPEKRG

-811 TASGADPVKAYNKK
+811 TSSGADPVKAYNKK

-843 RMDGEGNFVGP
+843 KMDGEGNFVGP

-1142 RIGDELA
+1142 RIGDELS
-1149 DGTKRGVTWESRK
+1149 DGTKRGVTWESRQ
-1162 EFSERKLAFDI
+1162 EF
-1173 DKLLDEKVE
+1173 
-1182 LKVREWVFKTNDRSA
+1182 
-1197 INYSTKEKE
+1197 IN
-1206 LGNLYLKEK
+1206 
-1215 GISEKTFRD
+1215 R
-1224 VLIDSLEKYEL
+1224 SLEKIKSNPVLFRENL
-1235 NADYHKDNPPRAFF
+1235 MKSLKDVFG
-1249 GSLAEN
+1249 GSLTDEN
-1255 KADFEMYLNGVIEI
+1255 ISILKEMSDAVAQIEADRIDGREKSRPLRAKLTDIQIKLKKLTQDESGNFYPDDKIVEI
-1269 KDALK
+1269 KLTKEWDSLVREGKSIARDVANIEGDSLSRNDK
-1274 NNKKLD
+1274 IKDLTLEAYRKLD
-1280 HKKLLMLID
+1280 AS
-1289 GSRYVFEHNINKEGI
+1289 GVEFPSGWSFTN
-1304 ADSLIEFRERLQESR
+1304 LIEALGEITNDDAFSTTASVKRSLSPPTYRILPEGYSNEINFTGVLLKDVFSAAEKRWS
-1319 EAYDKEYESQ
+1319 DQ

-1353 YPALIKK
+1353 YNALIKK

-1401 GNWTGGIKDY
+1401 GNWTGGIKDG

-1423 DVENYIKDKAITLT
+1423 EVENYIKDKAITLT
-1437 PEIGAQEVTG
+1437 PEVGAREVTG

-1476 EHGVRGHYGEAVVH
+1476 QHGVRGHYGEAVVH

-1500 GEPIRFIEEIQANN
+1500 GETIRFIEEIQANN
-1514 AQEKKITPQKLKKSQ
+1514 ALEKKDSAIFSDKKLKEMQTSIELG
-1529 DAFDAMKEAI
+1529 KEFRDTLLRKGTI
-1539 GIADKQGIWAP
+1539 VKKDGRLQWSVRFFNNEELPVLKQTALISDG
-1550 NGDNKFNEV
+1550 FLERY
-1559 MANFSWQLGR
+1559 S
-1569 DEFSGVNL
+1569 S
-1577 SKLPDINGLPAYDV
+1577 AYDGRSTKNV
-1591 IFPILSQYHN
+1591 PYSLIKDWVKMQLDAGFIDLLDRIGSQLDREGGN
-1601 SVKNSISAGVEGNF
+1601 AETITSRKALELVKNKDTKSLEVLFNTDNDKNIKTLLSLPETLNIVERF
-1615 VPKVKSFLELIQAE
+1615 VQERVK
-1629 GDGAISN
+1629 
-1636 YNIINNTASFESY
+1636 T
-1649 YQAAE
+1649 
-1654 FIKNNKALMKR
+1654 
-1665 LSELETHGKRQLNVI
+1665 V
-1680 NKVSKIYSKL
+1680 
-1690 EGIEERAALR
+1690 EGIEAVRHIIDNPSVRWDLSEVYQPHFIDSRISDFETKIR
-1700 QAREHI
+1700 QHELAK
-1706 TNSRGDFN
+1706 SRG
-1714 ITIQDKEINIQ
+1714 IKLP
-1725 QMKKSM
+1725 
-1731 AEHKP
+1731 P
-1736 FPFEEISEWSSVAIK
+1736 FTQISEWGAVAIK

-1857 SLLLSKPVH
+1857 SLLLAKPAYEVG
-1866 EIVKDF
+1866 KDIGEWARNAEHLRRQVRSESMS
-1872 DNWKSRAIESK
+1872 DKIMKAIDMARDEATKYKDSIEAIE
-1883 DNINNQTLADNIN
+1883 
-1896 EAIVKAEEEADQYN
+1896 
-1910 KILGKMERNL
+1910 GNL

-1948 FTQFKPEDEQGGRT
+1948 FTQFKPEDEQGGRIDSPIFNSFKDVI
-1962 YTSEQ
+1962 YYREQRWNKEVESFMSHGLSREDAQKLLVSLDSRSNSSSEPYLRKVSKENRIALERLIENQ
-1967 MAGKFIGRYASENP
+1967 ENP
-1981 NIIKGRKVM
+1981 YDWDRQFNPSELEGLDKNELAREIVQNIGKDEGTKQVIGDKFLHLVSSLHLFKENGGNLSDIAKELDSYTTRNSNSQGDKTYLFKKISDRIKLLLQEQGINL
-1990 FSKDSEKGLNGGET
+1990 EKGEFGKKELGSSFNPED
-2004 YRLSI
+2004 I
-2009 SKGDDYIGYINVE
+2009 S
-2022 RIGDEAH
+2022 
-2029 VEYTQVDI
+2029 
-2037 LKQGKGYGNLL
+2037 
-2048 YSEMVERLR
+2048 
-2057 ALGVKEFT
+2057 
-2065 GAIVDESGRPQKI
+2065 
-2078 RRRIIDSQNAKVG
+2078 
-2091 GGKTKVFAKY
+2091 
-2101 GGMRDV
+2101 
-2107 ESPLIEKAYYKPEE
+2107 
-2121 GPSERFMP
+2121 PSE
-2129 ADYQGGDDYWK
+2129 
-2140 PKKNIFERK
+2140 
-2149 DEQGFLIRR
+2149 
-2158 PFVGNEEIT
+2158 
-2167 GDKNA
+2167 
-2172 RGGKEN
+2172 
-2178 PESISWESIG
+2178 
-2188 HYSGDTAYETDMT
+2188 
-2201 HQQAETWEANNMGLW
+2201 
-2216 YFKRDKGIKLRNPM
+2216 
-2230 DFDDPSYTHGTW
+2230 
-2242 FDQIESQGGEV
+2242 
-2253 PSIWGRYEKP
+2253 
-2263 IYDKKGNLTRRGRIS
+2263 
-2278 VTTQY
+2278 
-2283 RGQISGWADAKSIK
+2283 
-2297 EALVKSLKSG
+2297 
-2307 TPDEYDAYMFDASDS
+2307 
-2322 MKNDRGYSTQDTLP
+2322 
-2336 IRFKVDDEVK
+2336 RFKVDDEVK
-2346 RNLRSL
+2346 KNLRSL
-2352 QSAIDRQSD
+2352 QSAIDKQSD
-2361 KDKIPAKIRA
+2361 KDKVPAEIRA

-2379 VERQHRADIKEIPQ
+2379 IERQHKADIKEIPQ
-2393 SVKEGFRA
+2393 AVKEGFRA
-2401 LADAVDAQADMDKVP
+2401 LADAVDNQADLDKVP
-2416 AGVRKG
+2416 AGVKRG
-2422 LRLLFEAAQ
+2422 LRLLMESAQ
-2431 YEDLKPQQAMPK
+2431 YEDLKPQAQMPK
-2443 PTASEEQLASGI
+2443 PTATKEQLASGL
-2455 EALGRAV
+2455 EALGKAV
-2462 GVKGQVRRQ
+2462 GVKGRVKR
-2471 PSPQAKPEPT
+2471 PKA
-2481 AAMPEA
+2481 
-2487 KSSPAPQPTPTRPVP
+2487 PTPPAEPPVTPPKAPATPAP
-2502 EPSSTAWMSWTQE
+2502 EPSPEQPAGPQRALEPTYPSVWQSFTYE
-2515 KTETGG
+2515 KTPQGG
-2521 FIKNAIGYVI
+2521 LIRNAIGYMI
-2531 VVNKGKF
+2531 LIQGDKF
-2538 KVYNPAK
+2538 KVYNPQK
-2545 ALIGIYEDEAQ
+2545 AVIGIYQDEES
-2556 AKRRVLKDMPRR
+2556 AKRRVLRDMPKR